1 MFTPLG
7 SNKSITQQVE
17 YELTEAIRAGK
28 YLLGQKIPTEH

>member
-28 YLLGQKIPTEH
+28 YLPGQKIPTEH